1 MTEKEKIEGSWKVE
15 VEKYNRVQK
24 PFALDKRGMIT
35 SEKDFVV
42 YSQFNKIYCRK
53 VWGVRCYGGNYE
65 VKVLGKDG
73 GWKRDF
79 YKLAYE

>member
-1 MTEKEKIEGSWKVE
+1 MTEKEKMEGSWKVE
-15 VEKYNRVQK
+15 VEKYKRVQK

-53 VWGVRCYGGNYE
+53 VWGVRCCSGIHE